1 MRPFPKAIA
10 LAALLF
16 VAPLA
21 RAETVTQFT
30 SFWSLGDSLSDPGN
44 LYAATGGTRPASP
57 PYWQGRFSNGPVW
70 AEHVAGTFAANGLAT
85 GNFAFGGARAIGNGA
100 EDQIPDLADQI
111 GLFAG
116 ASAGH
121 LGARPVVSMWIGN
134 NDLIFN
140 GIPSHHAVSVGRQA
154 ARAVGDGAL
163 ALRGLGVRDVAL
175 FTMPDLGQTPL
186 YALAGDPG
194 AQKRASRGSAAYNR
208 TLAHQTDRLEKA
220 GMNVITIDTAAL
232 FRALLAD
239 PEKFGVANATVP
251 CLAPGRP
258 ACSAEQAMQLA
269 FFDPVH
275 PNAVIHGEI
284 AAAAGGKIAP
294 VPLPAP
300 AFLLLG
306 ALAGLGLAARRRPA
320 PGCDDTALPLAAAAP
335 ALR

>member
-1 MRPFPKAIA
+1 MRLLARTAAA
-10 LAALLF
+10 LAVLLLA
-16 VAPLA
+16 VPAA

-30 SFWSLGDSLSDPGN
+30 SFWALGDSLSDPGN
-44 LYAATGGTRPASP
+44 LYAATGGLRPASP

-70 AEHVAGTFAANGLAT
+70 AEHVAAGFGAQGLAA
-85 GNFAFGGARAIGNGA
+85 GNFAFGGARAIGNA
-100 EDQIPDLADQI
+100 TEDAIPDLADQI

-140 GIPSHHAVSVGRQA
+140 GIPSHQAVSVGRQA
-154 ARAVGDGAL
+154 ARAVGNGAL
-163 ALRGLGVRDVAL
+163 ALKGLGIRDVAL

-186 YALAGDPG
+186 YALAGDPA
-194 AQKRASRGSAAYNR
+194 AQARASRGSAAFNR
-208 TLAHQTDRLEKA
+208 TLERQADRLEKA
-220 GMNVITIDTAAL
+220 GINVITIDTAAL

-239 PEKFGVANATVP
+239 PEKFGVANATIP

-284 AAAAGGKIAP
+284 AGAVGGKIAP
-294 VPLPAP
+294 VPLPP
-300 AFLLLG
+300 AVLLMIG
-306 ALAGLGLAARRRPA
+306 ALGGLGLVARRR
-320 PGCDDTALPLAAAAP
+320 T
-335 ALR
+335 